1 MQPALRPGP
10 GSRHSGSLHA
20 RARAEP
26 SLQAAAH
33 VLAQSSLRR
42 RLGFWASRWRRRAH
56 ILCRRGWRCGRR
68 LRRRRSQPAVYRWR
82 AGSTL
87 RWRRS
92 APRWSAGGAR
102 ALFGSLRSALRRRGL
117 RLHRGLPLQALRA
130 GWASGALWRGRSALR
145 VPAGSLRALR
155 GSQRS
160 SLRLRG
166 LQLSTQPAVHLWRA
180 SRAFGLG
187 CLRRLAR
194 STRTDQIILRRLIR
208 RAALL
213 GRFAQLA
220 AHFRRAGGGLFR
232 SSSALRGRVCI
243 ARTLHSGLRH
253 ALGLRWLNLR
263 DRLLQPA
270 VHLWRPGSGLRRCRS
285 RLCRPAH
292 SCQAISDSRKLR
304 LCGRRLRR
312 RPLQPSSQLGRC
324 SRQLYFRHSAHR
336 RVCSARP
343 LCSSRSLALR
353 LGRPRRRGRLAQ
365 PAVHPARLT
374 DRLWRSRC
382 ELRRPIRSARAL
394 RSSRR
399 FALALCR
406 LWPCAKLHSST
417 QKLALGL
424 GGPRRRGR
432 HAQPA
437 VYPVRGT
444 GGLRR
449 SRCKLRRRV
458 CSARALRSTQKLA
471 LGLGGPRR
479 RGRHAQPAVH
489 PVRGTGG
496 LRRSRSELRR
506 PVRSARA
513 LRGSRRCAL
522 ALCKHWRC
530 AKLAGSRWLLVCRPG
545 RACRRPWGPRL
556 GRGPL
561 CCSCSPFR
569 RSAPVQHALALCYR
583 RACLRTPSR
592 ACLLT
597 SLRLCRRRRRGWAH
611 GPALGAKQ
619 CGALQLL
626 NMSRLLLKSRFRVQ
640 AAGLVHQP
648 QPCCL
653 AGPLSARAAGARV
666 GIAVHMAAWPQLLLA
681 CRHGLGQPA
690 LPCARAA

>member
-1 MQPALRPGP
+1 
-10 GSRHSGSLHA
+10 
-20 RARAEP
+20 
-26 SLQAAAH
+26 
-33 VLAQSSLRR
+33 
-42 RLGFWASRWRRRAH
+42 
-56 ILCRRGWRCGRR
+56 
-68 LRRRRSQPAVYRWR
+68 
-82 AGSTL
+82 
-87 RWRRS
+87 
-92 APRWSAGGAR
+92 
-102 ALFGSLRSALRRRGL
+102 
-117 RLHRGLPLQALRA
+117 
-130 GWASGALWRGRSALR
+130 
-145 VPAGSLRALR
+145 
-155 GSQRS
+155 
-160 SLRLRG
+160 
-166 LQLSTQPAVHLWRA
+166 
-180 SRAFGLG
+180 
-187 CLRRLAR
+187 
-194 STRTDQIILRRLIR
+194 
-208 RAALL
+208 
-213 GRFAQLA
+213 
-220 AHFRRAGGGLFR
+220 
-232 SSSALRGRVCI
+232 
-243 ARTLHSGLRH
+243 
-253 ALGLRWLNLR
+253 
-263 DRLLQPA
+263 
-270 VHLWRPGSGLRRCRS
+270 
-285 RLCRPAH
+285 
-292 SCQAISDSRKLR
+292 
-304 LCGRRLRR
+304 
-312 RPLQPSSQLGRC
+312 
-324 SRQLYFRHSAHR
+324 
-336 RVCSARP
+336 
-343 LCSSRSLALR
+343 
-353 LGRPRRRGRLAQ
+353 
-365 PAVHPARLT
+365 VHPARLT

-437 VYPVRGT
+437 VY
-444 GGLRR
+444 
-449 SRCKLRRRV
+449 
-458 CSARALRSTQKLA
+458 
-471 LGLGGPRR
+471 
-479 RGRHAQPAVH
+479 